1 MTAADQHASASFH
14 VETTEAGMDE
24 YLARHRA
31 EHAKMAK
38 LRALRLAAE
47 SLAPDVNRESL
58 LGSDESVAKFLQQV

>member
-1 MTAADQHASASFH
+1 MTAADQPASASFH
-14 VETTEAGMDE
+14 VELTEAGMDE

-31 EHAKMAK
+31 EHMAK